1 MLHYELQFCTPY
13 LLESIPVAKALEERK
28 IPGLRIET
36 DYRMKDVGQLKTR
49 VEAFIEM
56 FR

>member
-1 MLHYELQFCTPY
+1 MLHYGLQFCTPY

-28 IPGLRIET
+28 IPRLRIET
-36 DYRMKDVGQLKTR
+36 DYRMKDVGQIKTR

>member
-1 MLHYELQFCTPY
+1 MLHYGLQFCTPY

-28 IPGLRIET
+28 IPRLRIET